1 MVAGVQAVWLTI
13 LVDCTLTK
21 HVDYDRDPNLP
32 PLLGKPTVRFRNMV
46 NVLTDDGVNFGVN
59 AQHYAV
65 LVRDLPS
72 YSLGQ
77 CVGWSN
83 ST

>member
-1 MVAGVQAVWLTI
+1 
-13 LVDCTLTK
+13 
-21 HVDYDRDPNLP
+21 
-32 PLLGKPTVRFRNMV
+32 MV

-72 YSLGQ
+72 YSLKQ
-77 CVGWSN
+77 YVVQAFQHETIC
-83 ST
+83 